1 MKVTGLIWGLK
12 ESFRNYVEATGG
24 TIATENGAKRSAD
37 GSISF
42 ASGAGEALTLD
53 ADGKPQ
59 GEGGFVGKVT
69 FKSHGGMLSIELA
82 DPVVEIGADGARLT
96 IAVEG
101 GSHRLEIAKLDISAI
116 STGKANEFLIPAAL
130 SMDAYHLLDGQY
142 TPGTALD
149 PVRLI
154 CAS

>member
-24 TIATENGAKRSAD
+24 AITTENGAERSAD
-37 GSISF
+37 GSITF
-42 ASGAGEALTLD
+42 TPATGDALTLD
-53 ADGKPQ
+53 AAGKPHGQ
-59 GEGGFVGKVT
+59 GSFAGKVT
-69 FKSHGGMLSIELA
+69 FKSHGGMLSIEIA
-82 DPVVEIGADGARLT
+82 DPIVEIGDDGARLT
-96 IAVEG
+96 VAVEG
-101 GSHRLEIAKLDISAI
+101 GSDRMEIAKLDLAEM
-116 STGKANEFLIPAAL
+116 STREANEILIPAAL

-154 CAS
+154 CD

>member
-24 TIATENGAKRSAD
+24 TIVTENGAERSAD
-37 GSISF
+37 GSILF
-42 ASGAGEALTLD
+42 TLNASDALKLD

-59 GEGGFVGKVT
+59 GQGSFAGKVT
-69 FKSHGGMLSIELA
+69 FKSHGGMLSIEIA
-82 DPVVEIGADGARLT
+82 DPIVEINDAGARLT
-96 IAVEG
+96 VAVEG
-101 GSHRLEIAKLDISAI
+101 GADRIEIAKLDLSAM
-116 STGKANEFLIPAAL
+116 SAEEANEPLIPAAL

-154 CAS
+154 CVG

>member
-37 GSISF
+37 GSIAF
-42 ASGAGEALTLD
+42 APAAVDTLTID
-53 ADGKPQ
+53 AEGKLQ
-59 GEGGFVGKVT
+59 GQGSFVGKVT

-82 DPVVEIGADGARLT
+82 DPIVEISDGGARLT
-96 IAVEG
+96 VAVEG
-101 GSHRLEIAKLDISAI
+101 GPHRLEIAKLDLAAI
-116 STGKANEFLIPAAL
+116 STGNANEVLIPAAL

-154 CAS
+154 CA

>member
-24 TIATENGAKRSAD
+24 TIATENGSERSAD
-37 GSISF
+37 GSIAF
-42 ASGAGEALTLD
+42 APAAGDTLTID
-53 ADGKPQ
+53 AEGKPQ
-59 GEGGFVGKVT
+59 GQGSFTGKVT

-82 DPVVEIGADGARLT
+82 DPIVVIGDESASLT
-96 IAVEG
+96 VAVEG
-101 GSHRLEIAKLDISAI
+101 GSHRLEIAKLDLAAMSA
-116 STGKANEFLIPAAL
+116 GEANEILIPTAL

-142 TPGTALD
+142 TPGTVLD

>member
-24 TIATENGAKRSAD
+24 TVATEQGAGRSAD
-37 GSISF
+37 GSIAF
-42 ASGAGEALTLD
+42 AIAGDQALTLD
-53 ADGKPQ
+53 AEGKPQ
-59 GEGGFVGKVT
+59 GQGSFTGKVT

-82 DPVVEIGADGARLT
+82 DPIIEINDEGARLT
-96 IAVEG
+96 VAVEG
-101 GSHRLEIAKLDISAI
+101 GADRIEIAKLDLAAI
-116 STGKANEFLIPAAL
+116 TAGEANEILIPAAL